1 MDVATALDPPL
12 VSAIFIHRVYCSI
25 QLSVITRNNPVS
37 TEFNFFLH
45 KWQRSDHMCLI
56 REELLY
62 HKYIIKWVLQRLY
75 LKFTSSWIYSN
86 MEITK
91 YFEGI

>member
-1 MDVATALDPPL
+1 
-12 VSAIFIHRVYCSI
+12 
-25 QLSVITRNNPVS
+25 
-37 TEFNFFLH
+37 
-45 KWQRSDHMCLI
+45 MCLI